1 MLNYILKT
9 NEASWVT
16 QFWNFFRLAIFR
28 MKVLL
33 KFQSVDG

>member
-1 MLNYILKT
+1 MLNYILNT

-16 QFWNFFRLAIFR
+16 QFWNFLRLASFR
-28 MKVLL
+28 MNVLL